1 MEDTVKEYGMS
12 ENNGILVMSIIGEI
26 EGHDSLGKDG
36 KTTKYEHV
44 LPILAKAENNPDII
58 GILFLVNTVGGDVS
72 AGLALAEMISSMSTP
87 TVSLVLGDSHSIG
100 VPIAVATDYSYIV
113 PTATMIIHPVRMN
126 GTVLGTRQTYR
137 QFQSTQNRII
147 SFIARNSGCSE
158 KRLEEMM
165 METSMMAKDLGT
177 VLVGEEAVKEG
188 LINEVGGIDKAYKKL
203 KEMTGE

>member
-137 QFQSTQNRII
+137 QFQSTQDRII